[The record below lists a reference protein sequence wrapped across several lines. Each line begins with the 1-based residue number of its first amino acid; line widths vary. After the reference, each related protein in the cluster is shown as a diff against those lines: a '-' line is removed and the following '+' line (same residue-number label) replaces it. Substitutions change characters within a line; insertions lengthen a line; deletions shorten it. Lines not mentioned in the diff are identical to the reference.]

1 MSWPEIV
8 WGAAALRGV
17 DDRGRA
23 EIEAAGALASLAS
36 GERVYAQGEPADHFY
51 VVESG
56 EIEVIATPRGEE
68 RSRVLRRV
76 VAGEAFGEEA
86 MLRAGGS
93 RQMEARSAKKSRVAR
108 VPANVFV
115 RAAERAGGSTLF
127 AAKKRSLERAATLDL
142 LKTMSLTRDL
152 SDVDLEKLLDASQ
165 MRFFSRGAMLFRPG
179 DAADEMLF
187 LADGMAQLQT
197 EDDGR
202 WRVRAYLA
210 RGDEVGDVKLVPGA
224 VHRMSAAASGP
235 TSVIAIR
242 ADAVRDVAKKHPN
255 LFERARTLLEESEGR
270 QAGVARNAMTTQHV
284 MKDLYRLEIARSLL
298 VIDQESC
305 VRCGHCAWSCASA
318 HDDGVA
324 RLERRGD
331 KVVVGASENASA
343 LLVPNSCQ
351 HCENPACMID
361 CPTGAIGRD
370 PRGDVF
376 IREEICIG
384 CGNCAKGCPWD
395 NIQMAPRSTGNKAFS
410 AIVAVKCDVCSGR
423 DEGPAC
429 VAACPV
435 QAIARV
441 SPADAMSELRVLRGD
456 AERDG
461 AKAARVVP
469 SPAPAWPWWS
479 AATAFAI
486 AIAIALAGGG
496 AFVTGIASGVVCLA
510 LAVYPLFKRTAR
522 LRALGQPKV
531 NDPDRASRSRV
542 RVHYVFH
549 VALGTF
555 GVGAVV
561 AHTHLRAGGSL
572 SAALLLAFA
581 AASIFGVTGAISYAW
596 IPRVLTRLDR
606 KGSLP
611 EDLPARI
618 REARERTYVDLTG
631 RSDLVKAIY
640 RRQLAPYADSAIAS
654 IALVF
659 SGKSLREE
667 ERRLRERIDAVLEG
681 RGEGRL
687 DGLDALVRDVV
698 ERRALAAERALSIVL
713 RGWFAVHVVASV
725 LVVVLLACHA
735 FVEIAYPR

>member
-8 WGAAALRGV
+8 WSAAALREV

-23 EIEAAGALASLAS
+23 EIEAAGALASLER
-36 GERVYAQGEPADHFY
+36 GETIYSQGELADHFY

-56 EIEVIATPRGEE
+56 EIEVMATPRGEE

-76 VAGEAFGEEA
+76 GAGEAFGEEA
-86 MLRAGGS
+86 MLRAGAS
-93 RQMEARSAKKSRVAR
+93 RQMEARCAKRARVAR

-115 RAAERAGGSTLF
+115 RAAERAGGSALF
-127 AAKKRSLERAATLDL
+127 ASKKRSLERAATLDL
-142 LKTMSLTRDL
+142 LKTMALTRDL
-152 SDVDLEKLLDASQ
+152 ADADLEQLLDASE
-165 MRFFSRGAMLFRPG
+165 MRFFSRGSMLFRPG
-179 DAADEMLF
+179 DPADEMMF

-210 RGDEVGDVKLVPGA
+210 RGDEVGDVKLDAGA

-242 ADAVRDVAKKHPN
+242 ADAVREVAQTHPT
-255 LFERARTLLEESEGR
+255 LFARARTLLEESEGR
-270 QAGVARNAMTTQHV
+270 QADLARNAMTTQHV

-324 RLERRGD
+324 RLVRRGD
-331 KVVVGASENASA
+331 KVVVGAREASSA

-395 NIQMAPRSTGNKAFS
+395 NIQMAPRSTGNKATS
-410 AIVAVKCDVCSGR
+410 AIVAVKCDVCTGR
-423 DEGPAC
+423 EEGPAC

-441 SPADAMSELRVLRGD
+441 SPADAIGELRVLRGD
-456 AERDG
+456 APKDDALGSRI
-461 AKAARVVP
+461 V
-469 SPAPAWPWWS
+469 PAPRASWPWWS
-479 AATAFAI
+479 AAGAFAV
-486 AIAIALAGGG
+486 AIALFRGG
-496 AFVTGIASGVVCLA
+496 AFVTGVVSGVVCLA
-510 LAVYPLFKRTAR
+510 LAVYPLFKRVSR
-522 LRALGQPKV
+522 LRAIGQPPVK
-531 NDPDRASRSRV
+531 NPDRANRSRV
-542 RVHYVFH
+542 HVHYVLH
-549 VALGTF
+549 VALGTI
-555 GVGAVV
+555 GIGAVV
-561 AHTHLRAGGSL
+561 AHTHLRLGGSL
-572 SAALLLAFA
+572 SAALAIAFA
-581 AASIFGVTGAISYAW
+581 VASLFGIAGAASYAW

-611 EDLPARI
+611 EDLAARM
-618 REARERTYVDLTG
+618 RETRERTYVDLTG
-631 RSDLVKAIY
+631 RSELVKTIY
-640 RRQLAPYADSAIAS
+640 RRLLAPYADSSIAS
-654 IALVF
+654 IWLVL
-659 SGKSLREE
+659 SGHSLREE
-667 ERRLRERIDAVLEG
+667 ERTLRERVDVMLEG
-681 RGEGRL
+681 RGKDKL

-698 ERRALAAERALSIVL
+698 ERRALVAERVLSIVL

-725 LVVVLLACHA
+725 LVVILLACHA
-735 FVEIAYPR
+735 FVELAYPR